1 MRLVKIPLVL
11 EVRIPIPSV
20 ELSILRDNTVL
31 IAFSERVDG
40 FTEQSIVVVG
50 GRLENFSGNGHQFL
64 VDVLRTDADTASTI
78 SVPAGVATHSGQLNT
93 ASNVLVV

>member
-1 MRLVKIPLVL
+1 MRLIKIPLIL

-31 IAFSERVDG
+31 IAFSERVEG

-50 GRLENFSGNGHQFL
+50 GRLENFSGNGQQFL
-64 VDVLRTDADTASTI
+64 VDVIKTEQQATV
-78 SVPAGVATHSGQLNT
+78 SVPAGVATYSGQLNT